1 MNEYTCYE
9 SLTESAV
16 FVTGGAS
23 GIGAA
28 IVRAFVAQGA
38 RVGFVDVDV
47 GAATELLTDLGPEG
61 EVWFRQ
67 VDVSDVELLKSTIQ
81 QFAETCGGLD
91 VLINNV
97 ANDNRHSVEDVTQAS
112 WRNTMAV
119 NLDATFFA
127 CQTALSL
134 MQKQNSGSI
143 INFSSINAILGPGN
157 MPGYVTAKAGVLGLT
172 KALAQDF
179 GKFNIRVNAITPGW
193 IATERQLSTWLTPQA
208 EALWQEDVAL
218 PGRIEPLEVAKLTLF
233 LAADDSR
240 MITGQSIVIDAGR
253 T

>member
-97 ANDNRHSVEDVTQAS
+97 ANDNRHSVEDVTQVS

-127 CQTALSL
+127 CQ
-134 MQKQNSGSI
+134 KPE
-143 INFSSINAILGPGN
+143 GPGAEL
-157 MPGYVTAKAGVLGLT
+157 GIAALKEFFKFIFSCLRGSQVAG
-172 KALAQDF
+172 F
-179 GKFNIRVNAITPGW
+179 
-193 IATERQLSTWLTPQA
+193 
-208 EALWQEDVAL
+208 DVA
-218 PGRIEPLEVAKLTLF
+218 AF
-233 LAADDSR
+233 
-240 MITGQSIVIDAGR
+240 
-253 T
+253 

>member
-1 MNEYTCYE
+1 MADSIVASAGAAWSNLSMNESTCYE

-97 ANDNRHSVEDVTQAS
+97 ANDNRHSVEDVTQVS
-112 WRNTMAV
+112 CGNPPWRNCV
-119 NLDATFFA
+119 HSNVK
-127 CQTALSL
+127 LS
-134 MQKQNSGSI
+134 K
-143 INFSSINAILGPGN
+143 IL
-157 MPGYVTAKAGVLGLT
+157 
-172 KALAQDF
+172 
-179 GKFNIRVNAITPGW
+179 
-193 IATERQLSTWLTPQA
+193 S
-208 EALWQEDVAL
+208 
-218 PGRIEPLEVAKLTLF
+218 
-233 LAADDSR
+233 
-240 MITGQSIVIDAGR
+240 
-253 T
+253 